1 MGFEK
6 CIGLGTSLASPAT
19 FCTICV
25 VKHRCWI
32 MSKGHP
38 SPCRWSCPNPHL
50 HWTEWQKT
58 SLTESLNFGVMSD
71 SKSNIKRWTIRHFNV
86 RAWLK
91 HWDLI
96 VGLIVQKHRKSICGP
111 NYIPIISPWNAPP
124 SSLSSKVLVRFKC
137 QHLGLCK
144 LSKKRWGVSD
154 LFLSFSLS
162 LWNLHSHSK
171 LTLPTPNGWPISL
184 PKSK

>member
-1 MGFEK
+1 MGSQK

-58 SLTESLNFGVMSD
+58 SLTESLNFAVMSG

-91 HWDLI
+91 HWDSI
-96 VGLIVQKHRKSICGP
+96 VGLIIQKHRKSICGP

-144 LSKKRWGVSD
+144 LSKKKVSCQWS
-154 LFLSFSLS
+154 LSLSLS

>member
-1 MGFEK
+1 MGSQK

-58 SLTESLNFGVMSD
+58 SLTESLNFAVMSD

-91 HWDLI
+91 HWDSI
-96 VGLIVQKHRKSICGP
+96 VGLIIQKHRKSICGP
-111 NYIPIISPWNAPP
+111 NYIPIISPSYPHEMLHRLRFLPRFLSASNANTLACVNFPKKGE
-124 SSLSSKVLVRFKC
+124 LSVI
-137 QHLGLCK
+137 
-144 LSKKRWGVSD
+144 
-154 LFLSFSLS
+154 SFSLS
-162 LWNLHSHSK
+162 L
-171 LTLPTPNGWPISL
+171 SL
-184 PKSK
+184 ALKFA